1 MICWLPLK
9 NRDCVFVL
17 RLTVFNYFVAG
28 VSDAAS

>member
-9 NRDCVFVL
+9 NRDRLL